1 MYKLTVCQGSA
12 YTQTHI
18 HIHIHTYT
26 YTYTHTYTYT
36 YAHMYQP
43 LPAFTTLTDDFR
55 GTLDHIFISAHM
67 TPYAHLEM
75 FSEETIFEEKSLPSS
90 RYPSDHMACMALFSL
105 DTV

>member
-1 MYKLTVCQGSA
+1 
-12 YTQTHI
+12 
-18 HIHIHTYT
+18 
-26 YTYTHTYTYT
+26 
-36 YAHMYQP
+36 MYQP

-67 TPYAHLEM
+67 TPCAHLEM